1 MPSIGTRVR
10 QLISRHGACNQSR
23 RDILPQYNDVG
34 GATTIGTGIAFTS
47 TNTITDSNNGLAKF
61 AAGQL
66 IEILGSNRNSRTFLV
81 ETSAAGTLT
90 VSPAVVTTESA
101 GPTIIVRST

>member
-23 RDILPQYNDVG
+23 RDIFPEYNDLG
-34 GATTIGTGIAFTS
+34 GAFTQGTGIAFTS
-47 TNTITDSNNGLAKF
+47 ANTITDSNNQLAKF
-61 AAGQL
+61 AVGQL
-66 IEILGSNRNSRTFLV
+66 IEVLGSNRNSRTFLI

-101 GPTIIVRST
+101 GPTIMIRST